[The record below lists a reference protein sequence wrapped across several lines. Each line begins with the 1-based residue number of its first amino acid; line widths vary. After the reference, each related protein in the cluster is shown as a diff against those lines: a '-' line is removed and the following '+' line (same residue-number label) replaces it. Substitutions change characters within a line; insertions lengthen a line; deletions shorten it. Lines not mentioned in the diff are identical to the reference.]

1 MSRRNIFQMIAD
13 NTDQEKETG
22 RLDRLFS
29 DDELIW
35 YSDAVGRTIRQYV
48 HEYCFFNWKNRGH
61 CVDFEDYL
69 DTLDYDGLLYDARTD
84 VDAYLTLIELIMNM
98 WKLVEQSLSTGDDRW
113 KYSEGFCHLRDIMT
127 EELSH
132 YNHKAVYD
140 KEREQVLVV
149 EDKPE
154 VTAAAEIVEPALA
167 LDIVRYNHHSMS
179 GNVTGK
185 KNVLLAMG
193 SELEPKRK
201 VIEERNRKL
210 ASDIFYMLNNLNLRH
225 NNCKEGDKNYHEV
238 VAKMKE
244 ADLESWYDELYQMM
258 LLAILEADQIEREK
272 RVEELKGQIEGET
285 V

>member
-1 MSRRNIFQMIAD
+1 MSRRNIFQRIAD
-13 NTDQEKETG
+13 GNSLEVEAN
-22 RLDRLFS
+22 RLDRLF
-29 DDELIW
+29 
-35 YSDAVGRTIRQYV
+35 AVEKLFWCYRITETMEKYV
-48 HEYCFFNWKNRGH
+48 YKYCFPNWKNRGH
-61 CVDFEDYL
+61 CLDLDDYL
-69 DTLDYDGLLYDARTD
+69 DVLGYDDLLCDAETD
-84 VDAYLTLIELIMNM
+84 IESYLTLIELILNM
-98 WKLVEQSLSTGDDRW
+98 WKIAEQSLSLGNAGW
-113 KYSEGFCHLRDIMT
+113 ECSEDFYHLHDIMT

-140 KEREQVLVV
+140 EENEQVLVV

-154 VTAAAEIVEPALA
+154 VTAVAEIVETALA

-185 KNVLLAMG
+185 KTILLAMG

-201 VIEERNRKL
+201 VIEARNRKL

-225 NNCKEGDKNYHEV
+225 NNCKEGDKNYREV

-244 ADLESWYDELYQMM
+244 TDLESWYDELFQMM
-258 LLAILEADQIEREK
+258 LLAFLEVDQIEREK

>member
-1 MSRRNIFQMIAD
+1 MSRRNIFQRIAD
-13 NTDQEKETG
+13 GNSLNIEIG
-22 RLDRLFS
+22 RLVRLFS
-29 DDELIW
+29 HERLIW
-35 YSDAVGRTIRQYV
+35 YSALIGHTMKEYV
-48 HEYCFFNWKNRGH
+48 NEYCFLNWKNRGH
-61 CVDFEDYL
+61 CLDLDDYL
-69 DTLDYDGLLYDARTD
+69 DVLDYENLLHEAETD
-84 VDAYLTLIELIMNM
+84 VEAYLTLIELMMNM
-98 WKLVEQSLSTGDDRW
+98 WKMVEQSFSTGMDGW
-113 KYSEGFCHLRDIMT
+113 ECVEGFYHLYNIMS

-140 KEREQVLVV
+140 EENEQVLVV

-154 VTAAAEIVEPALA
+154 VTAVAEIVETALA

-179 GNVTGK
+179 GNIAGK
-185 KNVLLAMG
+185 KTVLLAMG

-225 NNCKEGDKNYHEV
+225 NNCKEGDKNYCEV
-238 VAKMKE
+238 VVKMKE

-258 LLAILEADQIEREK
+258 LLAFLEVDQIEREK
-272 RVEELKGQIEGET
+272 RVEELKGQIEGKI

>member
-127 EELSH
+127 EELGK
-132 YNHKAVYD
+132 NLPL
-140 KEREQVLVV
+140 VLVGGRQFK
-149 EDKPE
+149 ELGRFDSFGWSLL
-154 VTAAAEIVEPALA
+154 IF
-167 LDIVRYNHHSMS
+167 SS
-179 GNVTGK
+179 GF
-185 KNVLLAMG
+185 
-193 SELEPKRK
+193 S
-201 VIEERNRKL
+201 
-210 ASDIFYMLNNLNLRH
+210 S
-225 NNCKEGDKNYHEV
+225 
-238 VAKMKE
+238 
-244 ADLESWYDELYQMM
+244 
-258 LLAILEADQIEREK
+258 
-272 RVEELKGQIEGET
+272 
-285 V
+285 